1 MEEKKS
7 QLKVNLPKT
16 NYLVDT
22 LNYFLE
28 EARSSFRISINVIVI
43 DSSYRPVHNGRGI
56 ELGDSIYVDYRDY
69 VDISVLFIDTYTD
82 IVKVS
87 TKLRYIFQEDLS
99 LTTEKF
105 NNQIDSAMYKNILRM
120 FLIPDEV
127 PKYPDLED
135 VFIKTK
141 DKETFEYILKQNYH
155 GYRKS

>member
-28 EARSSFRISINVIVI
+28 ESRSSYRISINVIVI

-56 ELGDSIYVDYRDY
+56 ELGDSIYVDYRDS
-69 VDISVLFIDTYTD
+69 VDISVLFINSYTD
-82 IVKVS
+82 TIKVS

-99 LTTEKF
+99 LGKEEF
-105 NNQIDSAMYKNILRM
+105 NDLMDESMYKNILRM

-135 VFIKTK
+135 VFIKIK
-141 DKETFEYILKQNYH
+141 DEETFEYILKQNYH
-155 GYRKS
+155 GYRSS